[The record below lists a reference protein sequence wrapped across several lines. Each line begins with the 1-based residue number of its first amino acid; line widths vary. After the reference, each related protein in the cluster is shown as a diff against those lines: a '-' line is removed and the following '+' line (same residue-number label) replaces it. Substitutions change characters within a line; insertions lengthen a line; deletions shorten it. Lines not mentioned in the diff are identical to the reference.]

1 MEGTAGAAALLKVT
15 WGAPMLSQLTE
26 RDFDNYG
33 PELIDMTRRAAVE
46 ALSPELQRLHA
57 ENQHLRHLQQRQQ
70 HVEIERALD
79 RALPDW
85 RAIYSNPAFS
95 QWLSMPD
102 EYGGTTRSH
111 LLRAAV
117 QAGDT
122 ARVIAFYRGFHHA
135 PAGPTRQQARSR
147 SPATGGRPI
156 YTREQIKRLYDQ
168 RRHGGISDANWAKVE
183 ADIIAAG
190 REGRVTSSFD
200 KYGKERR
207 LI

>member
-1 MEGTAGAAALLKVT
+1 MH
-15 WGAPMLSQLTE
+15 SQLTE
-26 RDFDNYG
+26 QDFDNYG

-57 ENQHLRHLQQRQQ
+57 ENQQLRHLQQRQQ

-85 RAIYSNPAFS
+85 RAIYADPRFS

-102 EYGGTTRSH
+102 EYSGTVRSR
-111 LLRAAV
+111 LMQNAV
-117 QAGDT
+117 ANGD
-122 ARVIAFYRGFHHA
+122 AHRVVAFYKGFQYA

-147 SPATGGRPI
+147 SSATGGRPI
-156 YTREQIKRLYDQ
+156 YTRQQIADLYE
-168 RRHGGISDANWAKVE
+168 RRRKGGIDDARWAPIE
-183 ADIIAAG
+183 ADIIAAA

-200 KYGKERR
+200 KYGNEVR